1 MTNRKEGTY
10 KISQNSVKSKEI
22 GPKRYIGDLQEF
34 DEHTLRDHRL
44 GTKMKKNEEHND
56 KNHKNKIRI
65 PEDKWMIRA
74 SIPNSN
80 LRFNYTNL
88 KFVDLDNKP
97 RRGTTMR
104 K

>member
-22 GPKRYIGDLQEF
+22 GPKLYIGDPQEF
-34 DEHTLRDHRL
+34 DEHTLRE
-44 GTKMKKNEEHND
+44 KNEEHND

-80 LRFNYTNL
+80 LRFNYTKL